1 MTIGLNTWDDIS
13 SIAQSVQED
22 AYFVVRESYLL
33 PGLVTQFGDMRG
45 GNTRKSYAYTQ
56 LTAGTLGEH
65 TDMQSTLWTP
75 AEDQTLTPHEIGLM
89 GFVTDL
95 RRDSEAPEN
104 IITDMARELGF
115 AAADKVE
122 TDIYGDFASLTGG
135 TVGSVTQAPTW
146 GVLSAAIAQARHAS
160 KNNKIPLACV
170 IHGYSWQILAK
181 AASIAATTSMA
192 QAPGFTEDMT
202 RNGYVTTFDGVPIYQ
217 IWPDTEGT
225 GAGTAGTA
233 WSYGAVFPRSALALD
248 WRRPVRVEGE
258 RNASLRGTEFNMS
271 AVYAHGVWRPTLGVQ
286 ILQLAN
292 VPAN

>member
-1 MTIGLNTWDDIS
+1 MTIGLNTWSDVS

-22 AYFVVRESYLL
+22 AHFVVRESYIL
-33 PGLVTQFGDMRG
+33 PGLVTNYGDMSG

-75 AEDQTLTPHEIGLM
+75 AADQTLTPYEIGLM
-89 GFVTDL
+89 AFVTDL
-95 RRDSEAPEN
+95 RRDSEAPES
-104 IITDMARELGF
+104 IITDVARELGF

-146 GVLSAAIAQARHAS
+146 GILSAAIAQARNAS

-170 IHGYSWQILAK
+170 IHGYAWQILAK
-181 AASIAATTSMA
+181 SASIAGSSIA
-192 QAPGFTEDMT
+192 QAPNFTDEMT
-202 RNGYVTTFDGVPIYQ
+202 RTGYVAQFDGVPIYQ
-217 IWPDTEGT
+217 IWPATQGT
-225 GAGTAGTA
+225 GAGTGGTA
-233 WSYGAVFPRSALALD
+233 WSYGAVFPKSALALD

-292 VPAN
+292 VPSN